1 MDLERLKQIIEE
13 DGWTIE
19 EVSFAGNEKGLEL
32 FKYSPA
38 GEDFSFTV
46 NSADDP
52 DEIIKNIFEYEDE
65 YDPNEHMSI
74 WVESAG
80 RNGTPDLMT
89 LAEDAKDIGK
99 MIEELADAIRAE
111 QNKPIS
117 ELIVDDNKV
126 EENKNVEQ
134 CECPQCG
141 EIFNENDIIIVDEQ
155 DLDIEENTGKQ
166 YFECPEC
173 GYRDIKKSF
182 TLKENKLQE
191 DDENIDKELEKID
204 EEENEALDELIEEW
218 KDKNP
223 LYERVIGEIIDDS
236 ENYDGTKLERIKLR
250 LDDISHGLVTG
261 IVSSLVYYS
270 DTVAFFDEYYDD
282 IYDYIE
288 YLSDAGLEPLEA
300 IKNSETETEILMGTD
315 SVKNRIAWMVY
326 EEIAYEFGN
335 AIEEL

>member
-1 MDLERLKQIIEE
+1 MDLERLKEIIEE
-13 DGWTIE
+13 NGWTIE
-19 EVSFAGNEKGLEL
+19 EVSFGGNDKGLEL

-38 GEDFSFTV
+38 GEDFSFVV

-52 DEIIKNIFEYEDE
+52 NEIIKNIFEYEDE

-74 WVESAG
+74 WIENAG
-80 RNGTPDLMT
+80 QNGTPDLMT

-99 MIEELADAIRAE
+99 MIKELADAIRAE

-117 ELIVDDNKV
+117 EIIDDNKV
-126 EENKNVEQ
+126 EE
-134 CECPQCG
+134 
-141 EIFNENDIIIVDEQ
+141 
-155 DLDIEENTGKQ
+155 
-166 YFECPEC
+166 
-173 GYRDIKKSF
+173 IKE
-182 TLKENKLQE
+182 TKLQE
-191 DDENIDKELEKID
+191 DDEDTDKELEKID
-204 EEENEALDELIEEW
+204 EEENEALDNLIQEW
-218 KDKNP
+218 EDKNP
-223 LYERVIGEIIDDS
+223 LYERVISEIVDDS

-270 DTVAFFDEYYDD
+270 DTVAFFDKYYDD
-282 IYDYIE
+282 IYDYID

>member
-1 MDLERLKQIIEE
+1 MDLERLKEIIEE
-13 DGWTIE
+13 NGWTIE
-19 EVSFAGNEKGLEL
+19 EVSFGGNDKGLEL

-38 GEDFSFTV
+38 GEDFSFVV

-52 DEIIKNIFEYEDE
+52 NEIIKNIFEYEDE

-74 WVESAG
+74 WVENAG
-80 RNGTPDLMT
+80 QNGTPDLMT

-117 ELIVDDNKV
+117 ELVDN
-126 EENKNVEQ
+126 ENK
-134 CECPQCG
+134 
-141 EIFNENDIIIVDEQ
+141 
-155 DLDIEENTGKQ
+155 IEE
-166 YFECPEC
+166 
-173 GYRDIKKSF
+173 IKE
-182 TLKENKLQE
+182 TKLQE
-191 DDENIDKELEKID
+191 DDEDTDKELEKID
-204 EEENEALDELIEEW
+204 EEENEALDNLIQEW
-218 KDKNP
+218 EDKNP
-223 LYERVIGEIIDDS
+223 LYERVISEIVDDS

-270 DTVAFFDEYYDD
+270 DTVAFFDKYYDD
-282 IYDYIE
+282 IYDYID

-315 SVKNRIAWMVY
+315 SVKNRITWMVY
-326 EEIAYEFGN
+326 EEIAYEFGEALEN
-335 AIEEL
+335 L

>member
-1 MDLERLKQIIEE
+1 MDLERLKEIIEE
-13 DGWTIE
+13 NGWTIE
-19 EVSFAGNEKGLEL
+19 EVSFGGNDKGLEL

-38 GEDFSFTV
+38 GEDFSFVV

-52 DEIIKNIFEYEDE
+52 NEIIKNIFEYEDE

-74 WVESAG
+74 WVENAG
-80 RNGTPDLMT
+80 QNGTPDLMT

-117 ELIVDDNKV
+117 EIIDDNKV
-126 EENKNVEQ
+126 EE
-134 CECPQCG
+134 
-141 EIFNENDIIIVDEQ
+141 
-155 DLDIEENTGKQ
+155 
-166 YFECPEC
+166 
-173 GYRDIKKSF
+173 IK
-182 TLKENKLQE
+182 EAKLQE
-191 DDENIDKELEKID
+191 DDENTDTNID
-204 EEENEALDELIEEW
+204 EENNEALDNLIQEW
-218 KDKNP
+218 EDKNP
-223 LYERVIGEIIDDS
+223 LYERVISEIVDDS

-250 LDDISHGLVTG
+250 LDDISHGLVNG
-261 IVSSLVYYS
+261 IVSSLIYYS
-270 DTVAFFDEYYDD
+270 DTVAFFDKYYDD
-282 IYDYIE
+282 IYDYID

-315 SVKNRIAWMVY
+315 SVKNRITWMVY

>member
-1 MDLERLKQIIEE
+1 MDLARLKEIIEE
-13 DGWTIE
+13 EGWTIE
-19 EVSFAGNEKGLEL
+19 EVSFGGDNKGLEL

-38 GEDFSFTV
+38 GEDFSFVV
-46 NSADDP
+46 NSTDDP
-52 DEIIKNIFEYEDE
+52 KEIIKNIFEYEDE
-65 YDPNEHMSI
+65 YDPNEHMSM

-80 RNGTPDLMT
+80 TNGTPDLMT

-117 ELIVDDNKV
+117 ELINNDSVV
-126 EENKNVEQ
+126 EESKSDKQ

-141 EIFNENDIIIVDEQ
+141 KIFSKDDLVVVDEE
-155 DLDIEENTGKQ
+155 DLDIEEDRNKQ

-182 TLKENKLQE
+182 KIVETKIQEAENDEQ
-191 DDENIDKELEKID
+191 DENND
-204 EEENEALDELIEEW
+204 EEENEALEDLIQEW
-218 KDKNP
+218 KDKDP
-223 LYERVIGEIIDDS
+223 LHEWVIDDILDDS

-261 IVSSLVYYS
+261 VVSSLIYYS
-270 DTVAFFDEYYDD
+270 DTVAFYNKFEDD
-282 IYDYIE
+282 IYDYID
-288 YLSDAGLEPLEA
+288 YLVDNGLEPLEA
-300 IKNSETETEILMGTD
+300 IKNTETETEILIHTD
-315 SVKNRIAWMVY
+315 SVINRIVWMVY

-335 AIEEL
+335 DLESL

>member
-1 MDLERLKQIIEE
+1 MDLERLKEIIEE
-13 DGWTIE
+13 NGWTIE
-19 EVSFAGNEKGLEL
+19 EVSFGGNDKGLEL

-38 GEDFSFTV
+38 GEDFSFVV

-52 DEIIKNIFEYEDE
+52 NEIIKNIFEYEDE

-74 WVESAG
+74 WIENAG
-80 RNGTPDLMT
+80 QNGTPDLMT

-99 MIEELADAIRAE
+99 MIKELADAIRAE

-117 ELIVDDNKV
+117 EIIDDNKV
-126 EENKNVEQ
+126 EE
-134 CECPQCG
+134 
-141 EIFNENDIIIVDEQ
+141 
-155 DLDIEENTGKQ
+155 
-166 YFECPEC
+166 
-173 GYRDIKKSF
+173 IKE
-182 TLKENKLQE
+182 TKLQE
-191 DDENIDKELEKID
+191 DDEDTDKELEKID
-204 EEENEALDELIEEW
+204 EEENEALDNLIQEW
-218 KDKNP
+218 EDKNP
-223 LYERVIGEIIDDS
+223 LYERVISEIVDDS

-270 DTVAFFDEYYDD
+270 DTVEFFEKYYDE
-282 IYDYIE
+282 IYDYID
-288 YLSDAGLEPLEA
+288 YLAEAGLEPLEA

-315 SVKNRIAWMVY
+315 TVKNRIVWMVY

>member
-1 MDLERLKQIIEE
+1 MDLERLKEIIEE
-13 DGWTIE
+13 EGWTIE
-19 EVSFAGNEKGLEL
+19 EVSFGGGDTGLEL

-38 GEDFSFTV
+38 GEDFSFVV
-46 NSADDP
+46 NNATDPQKIIAD
-52 DEIIKNIFEYEDE
+52 IYSYEDE
-65 YDPNEHMSI
+65 YDPNEHMAI

-80 RNGTPDLMT
+80 TNGTPDLMT
-89 LAEDAKDIGK
+89 LAEDARDIGK

-117 ELIVDDNKV
+117 EIIDDNKV
-126 EENKNVEQ
+126 EEIKNNKQ

-182 TLKENKLQE
+182 TLKEAKLQE
-191 DDENIDKELEKID
+191 DDEDTDKELEKID

-223 LYERVIGEIIDDS
+223 LYERVIDEIVDDS

-270 DTVAFFDEYYDD
+270 DTVEFFEKYYDE
-282 IYDYIE
+282 IYDYID
-288 YLSDAGLEPLEA
+288 YLVEAGLEPLEA

-315 SVKNRIAWMVY
+315 TVKNRIVWMVY

>member
-1 MDLERLKQIIEE
+1 MDLERLKEIIEE
-13 DGWTIE
+13 NGWTIE
-19 EVSFAGNEKGLEL
+19 EVSFGGNDKGLEL

-38 GEDFSFTV
+38 GEDFSFVV

-52 DEIIKNIFEYEDE
+52 NEIIKNIFEYEDE
-65 YDPNEHMSI
+65 YDPNEHMSL
-74 WVESAG
+74 WVENAG
-80 RNGTPDLMT
+80 QNGTPDLMT

-117 ELIVDDNKV
+117 ELVDNENKV
-126 EENKNVEQ
+126 EE
-134 CECPQCG
+134 
-141 EIFNENDIIIVDEQ
+141 
-155 DLDIEENTGKQ
+155 
-166 YFECPEC
+166 
-173 GYRDIKKSF
+173 IKE
-182 TLKENKLQE
+182 TKLQE
-191 DDENIDKELEKID
+191 DDEDTDKELEKID
-204 EEENEALDELIEEW
+204 ELDELIEEW
-218 KDKNP
+218 EDKNP
-223 LYERVIGEIIDDS
+223 LYERVISEIVDDS

-250 LDDISHGLVTG
+250 LDDISHGLVNG
-261 IVSSLVYYS
+261 IVSSLIYYS
-270 DTVAFFDEYYDD
+270 DTVAFFDKYYDD
-282 IYDYIE
+282 IYDYID